1 MTARKAHAKAQ
12 RRKGRI
18 PAAALSAPLRLC
30 VRHLF
35 LLFIVT
41 VGCHRDMRD
50 QPRYE
55 VLEASN
61 FFANGMATRPVPK
74 GTVPRGRLGEDEAFE
89 TGREAGEFVS
99 HIPLEFDQPLL
110 ARGQERFNIYCS
122 PCHGRTGDGDGMVV
136 RRGFRKPPSLHIDRL
151 RGSPAGHYFD
161 VMTRGFGLMPAY
173 GHQIQPRD
181 RWAIVAY
188 IRALQLSQGATLDDV
203 PASERRALEEAAP

>member
-1 MTARKAHAKAQ
+1 
-12 RRKGRI
+12 
-18 PAAALSAPLRLC
+18 
-30 VRHLF
+30 
-35 LLFIVT
+35 
-41 VGCHRDMRD
+41 MRD

-55 VLEASN
+55 VLEASG

-74 GTVPRGRLGEDEAFE
+74 GTVPRGRLDENE
-89 TGREAGEFVS
+89 PINTGREDGDFLLQ
-99 HIPLEFDQPLL
+99 IPLTLDQTLL

-122 PCHGRTGDGDGMVV
+122 PCHGRTGDGDGMIV

-151 RGSPAGHYFD
+151 KEAPAGHHFD

-173 GHQIQPRD
+173 GHQIQPKD

-203 PASERRALEEAAP
+203 PASARAALEEAAP